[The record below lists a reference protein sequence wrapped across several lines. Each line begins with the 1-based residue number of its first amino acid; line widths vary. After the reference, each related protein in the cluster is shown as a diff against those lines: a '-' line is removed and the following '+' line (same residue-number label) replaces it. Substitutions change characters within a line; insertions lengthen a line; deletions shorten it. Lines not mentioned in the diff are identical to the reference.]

1 MLYPTSPW
9 KYALGMIDVGFWSQ
23 PVTGGSSVSKTV
35 SDASVS
41 PRASA
46 TASRTTSWP
55 ELPSPAEASSSS
67 SPDEK
72 DTGISVAVGSS
83 EVLVLA
89 RDEASPSARSPA
101 ARVTPR
107 VSRAPTRNARRVR
120 VAVARKAG
128 GRVWGARPAGPEGA
142 QAENNDRS
150 ANLLAVALE
159 RGGARRTRARSAL
172 TADMVDARLARST
185 ESWSRPSLGHARLGV
200 APRSR
205 SRGRQRYR
213 TRPRLS

>member
-1 MLYPTSPW
+1 MLYPTSPR
-9 KYALGMIDVGFWSQ
+9 KYALGMIDVGLVSH
-23 PVTGGSSVSKTV
+23 PVTGGPSV

-41 PRASA
+41 PRTSC
-46 TASRTTSWP
+46 ASRTTSWP

-67 SPDEK
+67 SPEK

-142 QAENNDRS
+142 EAENNDRS

-159 RGGARRTRARSAL
+159 RGRARRTRARSAL
-172 TADMVDARLARST
+172 TADMVDARLAKST
-185 ESWSRPSLGHARLGV
+185 ESWSRPRRARASRCGAALAFAGKTTTPHA
-200 APRSR
+200 SE
-205 SRGRQRYR
+205 
-213 TRPRLS
+213 TLS